1 LGILPANINNT
12 QILTKDAVNPKR
24 LGNQKNSCSSG
35 KLAVTNL
42 KHSGFVFINDGLS
55 FLKNIE
61 HITKCR
67 YFFDAQGDCEK
78 AHCWINK
85 ALWVLWRSKIP
96 WLRGKERQM
105 NIIINY
111 VHTVRRKVGSSGK
124 QEEALIRMQVLLSKT
139 SFKPVLI
146 PLTVIS

>member
-1 LGILPANINNT
+1 MPL
-12 QILTKDAVNPKR
+12 
-24 LGNQKNSCSSG
+24 
-35 KLAVTNL
+35 
-42 KHSGFVFINDGLS
+42 
-55 FLKNIE
+55 
-61 HITKCR
+61 
-67 YFFDAQGDCEK
+67 FFDAQGDCEK

-111 VHTVRRKVGSSGK
+111 VHTVGRKVGSSGK